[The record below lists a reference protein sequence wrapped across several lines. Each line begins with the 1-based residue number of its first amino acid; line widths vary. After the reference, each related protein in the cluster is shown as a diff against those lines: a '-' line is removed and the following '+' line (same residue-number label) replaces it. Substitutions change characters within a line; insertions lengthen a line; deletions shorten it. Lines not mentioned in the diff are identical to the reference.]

1 MQNYTFEKRDFTDI
15 DRDVEAFNKLPRVGI
30 IDNFNRRID
39 LDYITNSDM
48 IEGEHPKEEFLL
60 DILRNPNLK
69 VLRSYP
75 RFVINDARLSS
86 GEISDRVVNISGMDD
101 DEQSETYKDIL
112 RDTDL
117 VVFDTQTNEEY
128 HVKTTGHLLAINE
141 VINEARKAK
150 MIKQTIGRDVDL
162 TAEFIAD
169 NVNCHLFGEK
179 FGRYRSPWNFP
190 VVGLRGVFWV
200 PTAGNKVDRELE
212 ELLDWYNNGSKDLHP
227 IERAAIF
234 HAEFIR
240 IHPFPDGNGR
250 TGRLLVNY
258 ELVKNGYPTIT
269 IKASQRGEYVDG
281 INEAIL
287 TGDSTKLVD
296 LFKRRMESRL
306 RLYNEILSEND
317 MAIK

>member
-1 MQNYTFEKRDFTDI
+1 MQEYKFERRDFTEI
-15 DRDVEAFNKLPRVGI
+15 DRDVESFNKLPRGGI

-48 IEGEHPKEEFLL
+48 IEGEHPKEQFLL

-75 RFVINDARLSS
+75 KLMLNDKKLSS
-86 GEISDRVVNISGMDD
+86 GEISDRIVNIAGMDKEEQD
-101 DEQSETYKDIL
+101 DTYKDVL
-112 RDTDL
+112 RDTEL
-117 VVFDTQTNEEY
+117 VVFDTQTGEEY
-128 HVKTTGHLLAINE
+128 HVKTTGHLLAVNEIINQ
-141 VINEARKAK
+141 ARKVK
-150 MIKQTIGRDVDL
+150 MIKQTIGKDVPLD
-162 TAEFIAD
+162 AEFISD
-169 NVNCHLFGEK
+169 SVNAPLFGEK
-179 FGRYRSPWNFP
+179 FGRYRSPWYFP
-190 VVGLRGVFWV
+190 TVGLKGVDWV
-200 PTAGNKVDRELE
+200 IPGGRRVDEELE
-212 ELLDWYNNGSKDLHP
+212 NLLNWYNNESKDLHP

-269 IKASQRGEYVDG
+269 IKASQRSEYVDA

-287 TGDSTKLVD
+287 TGNATKIVD
-296 LFKRRMESRL
+296 LFKNRMESRL

-317 MAIK
+317 MAIR